1 MALIRRENN
10 NNREISRQ
18 STPENYKWDPFR
30 MMDTL
35 LRWDPFRYETG
46 LRSSVGEFVPRFDVK
61 ETKDAY
67 VIKADLP
74 GVKQDAVEVS
84 VNGNLLTIT
93 GRREEEQRNEGD
105 QYFTYERSF
114 GSFTR
119 SFALPDT
126 ADAQSITAD
135 LKEGVLLI
143 QVPKRPEA
151 QPKKISV
158 GQGGQGGQSGDGGG
172 NKDKAKA

>member
-10 NNREISRQ
+10 NREVSRQ
-18 STPENYKWDPFR
+18 STPEAYHWDPFR

-46 LRSSVGEFVPRFDVK
+46 LRSTVGEFSPRFDVK
-61 ETKDAY
+61 ETKGAY

-84 VNGNLLTIT
+84 VNGNLLTIN
-93 GRREEEQRNEGD
+93 GRRDEEQRNEGD
-105 QYFTYERSF
+105 QFFTYERSF

-126 ADAQSITAD
+126 ADAQNISAD
-135 LKEGVLLI
+135 LKDGELLV

-151 QPKKISV
+151 QPKKITV
-158 GQGGQGGQSGDGGG
+158 GQGRSGS
-172 NKDKAKA
+172 

>member
-10 NNREISRQ
+10 REVSRQ
-18 STPENYKWDPFR
+18 NTPEYHWDPFR
-30 MMDTL
+30 MVDTL
-35 LRWDPFRYETG
+35 LRWDPFRYDTG
-46 LRSSVGEFVPRFDVK
+46 LRPSGGEFAPRFDVK
-61 ETKDAY
+61 EVKDAY

-74 GVKQDAVEVS
+74 GLKQDAVEVS
-84 VNGNLLTIT
+84 VNGSLLTVT

-105 QYFTYERSF
+105 QYFTFERSY

-126 ADAQSITAD
+126 ADPQNVTAD
-135 LKEGVLLI
+135 LKDGVLVI

-151 QPKKISV
+151 QPKKVII
-158 GQGGQGGQSGDGGG
+158 GQGAQANGDS
-172 NKDKAKA
+172 KAKA

>member
-10 NNREISRQ
+10 NREVSRQ
-18 STPENYKWDPFR
+18 SATEAYHWDPFR

-46 LRSSVGEFVPRFDVK
+46 LRSTVGEFAPRFDVK
-61 ETKDAY
+61 EAKNAY

-84 VNGNLLTIT
+84 VNGNLLTIN
-93 GRREEEQRNEGD
+93 GHREQEQRNDGE

-126 ADAQSITAD
+126 ADAQNITAD
-135 LKEGVLLI
+135 LKDGVLLV

-151 QPKKISV
+151 QPKKITV
-158 GQGGQGGQSGDGGG
+158 GQGQGDGGG